1 MLRHRQ
7 LLALLLVV
15 AYTAVSTLGM
25 AFVVCVESD
34 GRQNVEALGAAC
46 CEADDRV
53 PADGSGDDRLG
64 VRAGGSIVT
73 PIGENCGGCDDH
85 LALVSS
91 DARRADEAQ
100 SESPSAPVSPPARSV
115 AAWPVVGLE
124 RAVLQARAPPLRPS
138 ATIACLRSVILRC

>member
-25 AFVVCVESD
+25 AFVVCVEID

-46 CEADDRV
+46 CEAANSV
-53 PADGSGDDRLG
+53 PADGSGDDQLG
-64 VRAGGSIVT
+64 VRVGASIVT

-91 DARRADEAQ
+91 DATRTDEAQ
-100 SESPSAPVSPPARSV
+100 SELSSAPVSPPAPSV
-115 AAWPVVGLE
+115 AAWPVVGPD
-124 RAVLQARAPPLRPS
+124 RAVLKARAPPPRPS
-138 ATIACLRSVILRC
+138 ATIVCLRSVILRC